1 MPTRAHVLLVCTLG
15 SFFHFPIHPDD
26 DDLLWQR
33 ATETADQDE
42 YAPSWLPREM
52 NIYIKYRTAMCMR
65 LLVGDVFGLSKIEL
79 LGQTMVFDAHV
90 IGCRSEHG
98 LAWRVS

>member
-1 MPTRAHVLLVCTLG
+1 
-15 SFFHFPIHPDD
+15 
-26 DDLLWQR
+26 
-33 ATETADQDE
+33 
-42 YAPSWLPREM
+42 M